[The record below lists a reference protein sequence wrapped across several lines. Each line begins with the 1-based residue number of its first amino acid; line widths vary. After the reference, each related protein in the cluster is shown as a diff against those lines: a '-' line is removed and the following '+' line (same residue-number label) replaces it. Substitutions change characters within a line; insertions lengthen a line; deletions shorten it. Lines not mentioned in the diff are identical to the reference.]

1 MVEAIAAPPPS
12 RRSRRPAGA
21 LPAPLVTWRAGVH
34 LPGTRL
40 WCDALRAH
48 DLCFVSAA
56 QASLRG
62 DRRGTIGT
70 LLCTERT
77 LRLRQALGEP
87 ARAADS
93 VLLSPIG
100 RPFHLG
106 ALRLELFPSGQAPGA
121 ASLWVKLQSGQC
133 VIYAGAPCPQ
143 PARGA
148 EPMQVRA
155 ATALVCAAP
164 LAVHPG
170 ELPDRAAAL
179 LTLQEHV
186 DQSRAAG
193 AATVILCSPLP
204 GAPFIWS
211 PLIAA
216 GVPVVTHPEIARAL
230 LAYKQLGLLPP
241 TSAPRRFTRPL
252 APGSVLLWPAATA
265 LPPPARL
272 QDPQARALHVIL
284 SIGAA
289 IAAPVVARVRAALPP
304 PATLTAAIP
313 LADGLDRPSLLRY
326 IADSE
331 ARQVYLTAG
340 YSDELAATLRRTG
353 VHLAPLGP
361 PRQLPLFS
369 EPLAKT

>member
-1 MVEAIAAPPPS
+1 M
-12 RRSRRPAGA
+12 
-21 LPAPLVTWRAGVH
+21 TWRAGVH

-48 DLCFVSAA
+48 DLCFISDA
-56 QASLRG
+56 QASMRG
-62 DRRGTIGT
+62 GRAIGT

-77 LRLRQALGEP
+77 LRLRRALGEP
-87 ARAADS
+87 ARAAES
-93 VLLSPIG
+93 VLLSPVG

-143 PARGA
+143 PTLGA
-148 EPMQVRA
+148 EPMQLRA
-155 ATALVCAAP
+155 ATALICAAP
-164 LAVHPG
+164 LAAHPG

-179 LTLQEHV
+179 RTLQDHV
-186 DQSRAAG
+186 SQSRAAG

-204 GAPFIWS
+204 GAPLIWS

-216 GVPVVTHPEIARAL
+216 GVPVVIHPAIMRSL
-230 LAYKQLGLLPP
+230 LAHKELGLLPATP
-241 TSAPRRFTRPL
+241 APRRFTRPL
-252 APGSVLLWPAATA
+252 PPGTVLLWPAATP
-265 LPPPARL
+265 LPPPSRL
-272 QDPQARALHVIL
+272 QAPQARALHVIL

-289 IAAPVVARVRAALPP
+289 LAAPLVARVRAALPP
-304 PATLTAAIP
+304 PATLTAAVP

-340 YSDELAATLRRTG
+340 YSDALATTLRRTG

-369 EPLAKT
+369 EPPAKP